1 LGKLIGKKEGIT
13 SIAVTHRA
21 IIKIRMAKLRKRN
34 INLDVKKP
42 NLHKYQLIILPNL
55 HPTKNIK
62 KFLSVVNFA
71 NFTEGKDTRMKRL
84 IAVVIIVLSVKAA
97 AFAQQGLQPT
107 IAAMRWGADYKLHV
121 KLANDS
127 DYVVDVR
134 GLYHTGKDLFIDTT
148 NNSATYYPVT
158 LDKEFVDYIK
168 SKRIYNDESKAD
180 SLTQPSY
187 KTLWSALHGNLGG
200 GYIHFINCMVYALES
215 QNLRL
220 TDPIL
225 MRPVTKWKPK
235 PMTQSYKRTRK
246 WTYYYPNTQQLAHKE
261 YKLRKKA
268 GDLKDLQGVPQPFI
282 DLFLSTNQS
291 DYDKMVANRRM
302 REVAQIDLVKLLL
315 GAKYLGE
322 DQIRYISSRVLIA
335 VLKYNVNTMPS
346 VIIFDD
352 YNAAVALSLGVDGYK
367 IEKIVYSDGEVVT
380 GSELEGRT
388 ELIEALIK
396 RINEANDRV
405 FRKKLQLYYQRK
417 K

>member
-1 LGKLIGKKEGIT
+1 
-13 SIAVTHRA
+13 
-21 IIKIRMAKLRKRN
+21 
-34 INLDVKKP
+34 
-42 NLHKYQLIILPNL
+42 
-55 HPTKNIK
+55 
-62 KFLSVVNFA
+62 
-71 NFTEGKDTRMKRL
+71 MKRL
-84 IAVVIIVLSVKAA
+84 ISVVIIILTAIA
-97 AFAQQGLQPT
+97 IAYAQHGLQPT
-107 IAAMRWGADYKLHV
+107 ISAMRWGADYKLHV

-148 NNSATYYPVT
+148 DNSATYYPVT

-168 SKRIYNDESKAD
+168 SKRIYNDESSTD
-180 SLTQPSY
+180 SLTQTSY
-187 KTLWSALHGNLGG
+187 KTLWSALHGNIGG

-220 TDPIL
+220 SDPIL
-225 MRPVTKWKPK
+225 MRPATKWKPK

-246 WTYYYPNTQQLAHKE
+246 WTYYYPNTQQLALKE
-261 YKLRKKA
+261 YKLRKRE

-282 DLFLSTNQS
+282 DLFLSTSQS
-291 DYDKMVANRRM
+291 DYDRMVANRGM

-335 VLKYNVNTMPS
+335 VMKYNVNTMPS

-352 YNAAVALSLGVDGYK
+352 YNAAVALSLGVNGYK
-367 IEKIVYSDGEVVT
+367 IEKIVYSDGEVVS

-396 RINEANDRV
+396 RINEANERV
-405 FRKKLQLYYQRK
+405 FRKKLQIYYQK
-417 K
+417 KK

>member
-1 LGKLIGKKEGIT
+1 
-13 SIAVTHRA
+13 
-21 IIKIRMAKLRKRN
+21 MN
-34 INLDVKKP
+34 
-42 NLHKYQLIILPNL
+42 
-55 HPTKNIK
+55 
-62 KFLSVVNFA
+62 LSVINFA
-71 NFTEGKDTRMKRL
+71 NFTEGKPKGMKRL
-84 IAVVIIVLSVKAA
+84 ISVVIIVLSATVVAYS
-97 AFAQQGLQPT
+97 QHGLQPT

-134 GLYHTGKDLFIDTT
+134 GLYHTGKDLFVDTT
-148 NNSATYYPVT
+148 DNSTTYYPVT

-168 SKRIYNDESKAD
+168 SKRIYNDETRAD
-180 SLTQPSY
+180 SSTQPSY

-225 MRPVTKWKPK
+225 MRPATKWKPK

-246 WTYYYPNTQQLAHKE
+246 WTYFYPNTQPLAHKE
-261 YKLRKKA
+261 YKLRKSE

-367 IEKIVYSDGEVVT
+367 IEKIVYSDGEVVS

-388 ELIEALIK
+388 ELIQALIK
-396 RINEANDRV
+396 RINEANERV

>member
-1 LGKLIGKKEGIT
+1 
-13 SIAVTHRA
+13 
-21 IIKIRMAKLRKRN
+21 
-34 INLDVKKP
+34 
-42 NLHKYQLIILPNL
+42 
-55 HPTKNIK
+55 
-62 KFLSVVNFA
+62 
-71 NFTEGKDTRMKRL
+71 MKRL
-84 IAVVIIVLSVKAA
+84 KSVVIMALITTN

-107 IAAMRWGADYKLHV
+107 IAAMRWGADYNLHV
-121 KLANDS
+121 RLANDS

-148 NNSATYYPVT
+148 DNSATYYPVT
-158 LDKEFVDYIK
+158 LDREFVDYIK
-168 SKRIYNDESKAD
+168 SKRIYSDDPKAD
-180 SLTQPSY
+180 SARQTSY
-187 KTLWSALHGNLGG
+187 KTLWSALNANLGG
-200 GYIHFINCMVYALES
+200 GYIHFINCMIYALES

-225 MRPVTKWKPK
+225 MRPSTKWKPK
-235 PMTQSYKRTRK
+235 PMTSTYKRTRK
-246 WTYYYPNTQQLAHKE
+246 WTYYFPNTQQLAHKE
-261 YKLRKKA
+261 YKVRKRE
-268 GDLKDLQGVPQPFI
+268 GDLRDLQGVPQPFI
-282 DLFLSTNQS
+282 DLFLATSQA
-291 DYDKMVANRRM
+291 DYEKMLANRRM

-335 VLKYNVNTMPS
+335 VMKYNVNTMPS

-352 YNAAVALSLGVDGYK
+352 YNAAVALSLGVNGYK
-367 IEKIVYSDGEVVT
+367 IEKIVYSDGEVVS

-396 RINEANDRV
+396 RINEANERV

>member
-1 LGKLIGKKEGIT
+1 MALIT
-13 SIAVTHRA
+13 T
-21 IIKIRMAKLRKRN
+21 N
-34 INLDVKKP
+34 
-42 NLHKYQLIILPNL
+42 
-55 HPTKNIK
+55 
-62 KFLSVVNFA
+62 
-71 NFTEGKDTRMKRL
+71 
-84 IAVVIIVLSVKAA
+84 

-107 IAAMRWGADYKLHV
+107 IAAMRWGADYNLHV
-121 KLANDS
+121 RLANDS

-148 NNSATYYPVT
+148 DNSATYYPVT
-158 LDKEFVDYIK
+158 LDREFVDYIK
-168 SKRIYNDESKAD
+168 SKRIYSDDPKAD
-180 SLTQPSY
+180 SARQTSY
-187 KTLWSALHGNLGG
+187 KTLWSALNANLGG
-200 GYIHFINCMVYALES
+200 GYIHFINCMIYALES

-225 MRPVTKWKPK
+225 MRPSTKWKPK
-235 PMTQSYKRTRK
+235 PMTSTYKRTRK
-246 WTYYYPNTQQLAHKE
+246 WTYYFPNTQQLAHKE
-261 YKLRKKA
+261 YKVRKRE
-268 GDLKDLQGVPQPFI
+268 GDLRDLQGVPQPFI
-282 DLFLSTNQS
+282 DLFLATSQA
-291 DYDKMVANRRM
+291 DYEKMLANRRM

-335 VLKYNVNTMPS
+335 VMKYNVNTMPS

-352 YNAAVALSLGVDGYK
+352 YNAAVALSLGVNGYK
-367 IEKIVYSDGEVVT
+367 IEKIVYSDGEVVS

-396 RINEANDRV
+396 RINEANERV

>member
-1 LGKLIGKKEGIT
+1 
-13 SIAVTHRA
+13 
-21 IIKIRMAKLRKRN
+21 
-34 INLDVKKP
+34 
-42 NLHKYQLIILPNL
+42 
-55 HPTKNIK
+55 
-62 KFLSVVNFA
+62 
-71 NFTEGKDTRMKRL
+71 MKRL
-84 IAVVIIVLSVKAA
+84 KSVVIMALITTN

-107 IAAMRWGADYKLHV
+107 IAAMRWGADYNLHV
-121 KLANDS
+121 RLANDS

-148 NNSATYYPVT
+148 DNSATYYPVT
-158 LDKEFVDYIK
+158 LDREFVDYIK
-168 SKRIYNDESKAD
+168 SKRIYSDDPKAD
-180 SLTQPSY
+180 SARQTRY
-187 KTLWSALHGNLGG
+187 KTLWSALNANLGG
-200 GYIHFINCMVYALES
+200 GYIHFINCMIYALES

-225 MRPVTKWKPK
+225 MRPSTKWKPK
-235 PMTQSYKRTRK
+235 PMTSTYKRTRK
-246 WTYYYPNTQQLAHKE
+246 WTYYFPNTQQLAHKE
-261 YKLRKKA
+261 YKVRKRE
-268 GDLKDLQGVPQPFI
+268 GDLRDLQGVPQPVI
-282 DLFLSTNQS
+282 DVFLATSQA
-291 DYDKMVANRRM
+291 DYEKMLANRRM

-335 VLKYNVNTMPS
+335 VMKYNVNTMPS

-352 YNAAVALSLGVDGYK
+352 YNAAVALSLGVNGYK
-367 IEKIVYSDGEVVT
+367 IEKIVYSDGEVVS

-396 RINEANDRV
+396 RINEANERV

>member
-1 LGKLIGKKEGIT
+1 
-13 SIAVTHRA
+13 
-21 IIKIRMAKLRKRN
+21 
-34 INLDVKKP
+34 
-42 NLHKYQLIILPNL
+42 
-55 HPTKNIK
+55 
-62 KFLSVVNFA
+62 
-71 NFTEGKDTRMKRL
+71 MKRL
-84 IAVVIIVLSVKAA
+84 KSVVIMALITTN

-107 IAAMRWGADYKLHV
+107 IAAMRWGADYNLHV
-121 KLANDS
+121 RLANDS

-148 NNSATYYPVT
+148 DNSATYYPVI
-158 LDKEFVDYIK
+158 LDREFVDYIK
-168 SKRIYNDESKAD
+168 SKRIYSDDPKAD
-180 SLTQPSY
+180 SARQTSY
-187 KTLWSALHGNLGG
+187 KTLWSALNANLGG

-225 MRPVTKWKPK
+225 MRPSTKWKPK
-235 PMTQSYKRTRK
+235 PMTSTYKRTRK
-246 WTYYYPNTQQLAHKE
+246 WTYYFPNTQQLAHKE
-261 YKLRKKA
+261 YKVRKRE
-268 GDLKDLQGVPQPFI
+268 GDLRDLQGVPQPFI
-282 DLFLSTNQS
+282 DLFLATSQA
-291 DYDKMVANRRM
+291 DYEKMLANRRM

-335 VLKYNVNTMPS
+335 VMKYNVNTMPS

-352 YNAAVALSLGVDGYK
+352 YNAAVALSLGVNGYK
-367 IEKIVYSDGEVVT
+367 IEKIVYSDGEVVS

-396 RINEANDRV
+396 RINEANERV

>member
-1 LGKLIGKKEGIT
+1 
-13 SIAVTHRA
+13 
-21 IIKIRMAKLRKRN
+21 
-34 INLDVKKP
+34 
-42 NLHKYQLIILPNL
+42 
-55 HPTKNIK
+55 
-62 KFLSVVNFA
+62 
-71 NFTEGKDTRMKRL
+71 MKRL
-84 IAVVIIVLSVKAA
+84 ISVVIIALITFN

-121 KLANDS
+121 RLANDS

-134 GLYHTGKDLFIDTT
+134 GLYHTGRDLFIDTT
-148 NNSATYYPVT
+148 DNSATYYPVT

-168 SKRIYNDESKAD
+168 SKRIYSDDPKAD
-180 SLTQPSY
+180 SARQTSY
-187 KTLWSALHGNLGG
+187 KTLWSALNANLGG

-225 MRPVTKWKPK
+225 MRPSTKWKPK
-235 PMTQSYKRTRK
+235 PMTSTYKRTRK
-246 WTYYYPNTQQLAHKE
+246 WAYYYPNTQQLAHKE
-261 YKLRKKA
+261 YKIRKRE
-268 GDLKDLQGVPQPFI
+268 GDLKDLQGVPQSFI
-282 DLFLSTNQS
+282 DLFLTTSQT
-291 DYDKMVANRRM
+291 DYEKMLANRRM

-335 VLKYNVNTMPS
+335 VMKYNVNTMPS

-352 YNAAVALSLGVDGYK
+352 YNAAVALSLGVNGYK
-367 IEKIVYSDGEVVT
+367 IEKIVYSDGEVVS

-396 RINEANDRV
+396 RINEANERV
-405 FRKKLQLYYQRK
+405 FRKKLQLYYQK
-417 K
+417 KK